1 MWAVMAF
8 GCNKMRPGEGCFPL
22 EIFAVAYVPDASR
35 RLVSFH
41 YARTVFFLRSRRR
54 DSLNR
59 EVMDFSFFLC
69 YFFFFFERCFVI
81 FLFFSLG
88 GQVWKLNTECTDRIN
103 KLNEE

>member
-1 MWAVMAF
+1 LRTIAIAIVTVGRSVAFGFASKSRELMWAVMAF

-69 YFFFFFERCFVI
+69 YFFFFFLKDV
-81 FLFFSLG
+81 S
-88 GQVWKLNTECTDRIN
+88 
-103 KLNEE
+103 